1 MADGFVCRGLLST
14 TIRTLFKE
22 AIKCVHL
29 GNDCYPGFLRIL
41 ISVDAFITNTFLL
54 LYVHF
59 SYDAVFLTPFVRL
72 MNKDLKYLWL
82 R

>member
-1 MADGFVCRGLLST
+1 MADGFVCRGFLST

-41 ISVDAFITNTFLL
+41 ISVDAFITHNASKRIFMYICNVSL
-54 LYVHF
+54 
-59 SYDAVFLTPFVRL
+59 DDQ
-72 MNKDLKYLWL
+72 KDVYH
-82 R
+82 RSIHQTVGP

>member
-29 GNDCYPGFLRIL
+29 ENDCYPGFLRIL

-59 SYDAVFLTPFVRL
+59 SYDAVFLEL
-72 MNKDLKYLWL
+72 HLLD
-82 R
+82 